1 MVRLKHR
8 YLLVTFL
15 YPSSLTGLP
24 IKDSLPDILQFNQ
37 PSSDQLT
44 VPLLIKAIREGVA
57 ELFGDY
63 GVGVVSS
70 SLQGRLPYQIL
81 QQIKLTN
88 SYSSVKYLS
97 PATSTA
103 IIRTPRAH
111 YQLVW
116 AALTFITRL
125 PKPINQPCVVRIV
138 RVSGTIRKSEEEVIK
153 RAKATILRAQE
164 IPMGGEEPTRS
175 VKSVSHTGG
184 RSVNGRGEDVV
195 MAIEDDEE
203 GEDDFDSDSEG

>member
-24 IKDSLPDILQFNQ
+24 IKDLLPDIVQFNQ

-70 SLQGRLPYQIL
+70 SLQ
-81 QQIKLTN
+81 
-88 SYSSVKYLS
+88 VKYLS

-164 IPMGGEEPTRS
+164 IPMSGEEPTKS

-184 RSVNGRGEDVV
+184 QSVNRRGEDVV
-195 MAIEDDEE
+195 MAIEDAEE

>member
-15 YPSSLTGLP
+15 YPMSPTGSATKDPLP
-24 IKDSLPDILQFNQ
+24 GIVQFNQ

-44 VPLLIKAIREGVA
+44 VPLLIKAVKDGVA

-63 GVGVVSS
+63 GVGVVST
-70 SLQGRLPYQIL
+70 SLQ
-81 QQIKLTN
+81 
-88 SYSSVKYLS
+88 VKYLS

-125 PKPINQPCVVRIV
+125 PKPINQPCVVQIM

-164 IPMGGEEPTRS
+164 TTIR
-175 VKSVSHTGG
+175 
-184 RSVNGRGEDVV
+184 
-195 MAIEDDEE
+195 
-203 GEDDFDSDSEG
+203 

>member
-1 MVRLKHR
+1 MVRLKNR
-8 YLLVTFL
+8 YLLITFL

-24 IKDSLPDILQFNQ
+24 IKDSLPDIVQFNQ

-70 SLQGRLPYQIL
+70 SLQ
-81 QQIKLTN
+81 
-88 SYSSVKYLS
+88 VKYLS

-164 IPMGGEEPTRS
+164 IPMGGEEPTKS
-175 VKSVSHTGG
+175 VKSVSHAGG
-184 RSVNGRGEDVV
+184 QSVNGHGEDFV
-195 MAIEDDEE
+195 MAIEGAEE
-203 GEDDFDSDSEG
+203 GEDDFDRNSEG

>member
-24 IKDSLPDILQFNQ
+24 IKDSLPDIVQFNQ

-70 SLQGRLPYQIL
+70 SLQGRLPY
-81 QQIKLTN
+81 
-88 SYSSVKYLS
+88 
-97 PATSTA
+97 
-103 IIRTPRAH
+103 
-111 YQLVW
+111 
-116 AALTFITRL
+116 
-125 PKPINQPCVVRIV
+125 
-138 RVSGTIRKSEEEVIK
+138 
-153 RAKATILRAQE
+153 
-164 IPMGGEEPTRS
+164 
-175 VKSVSHTGG
+175 
-184 RSVNGRGEDVV
+184 
-195 MAIEDDEE
+195 
-203 GEDDFDSDSEG
+203 

>member
-70 SLQGRLPYQIL
+70 SLQ
-81 QQIKLTN
+81 
-88 SYSSVKYLS
+88 VKYLS

-153 RAKATILRAQE
+153 RAKTTILRAQE
-164 IPMGGEEPTRS
+164 IPMG
-175 VKSVSHTGG
+175 
-184 RSVNGRGEDVV
+184 
-195 MAIEDDEE
+195 
-203 GEDDFDSDSEG
+203 

>member
-24 IKDSLPDILQFNQ
+24 IKDSLPDIVQFNQ

-44 VPLLIKAIREGVA
+44 VPLLIKAIREGIA

-63 GVGVVSS
+63 GVGVVSN
-70 SLQGRLPYQIL
+70 SLQ
-81 QQIKLTN
+81 
-88 SYSSVKYLS
+88 VKYLS

-164 IPMGGEEPTRS
+164 IPVGGEEPTKS
-175 VKSVSHTGG
+175 VKSVGHTDGQ
-184 RSVNGRGEDVV
+184 SVNGRGEDVV
-195 MAIEDDEE
+195 MAIEDDE

>member
-24 IKDSLPDILQFNQ
+24 IKDSLPDIVQFNQ

-70 SLQGRLPYQIL
+70 SLQ
-81 QQIKLTN
+81 
-88 SYSSVKYLS
+88 VKYLS

-164 IPMGGEEPTRS
+164 IPMGGEELTKS
-175 VKSVSHTGG
+175 VKSVSHTGDQ
-184 RSVNGRGEDVV
+184 SVNGRGEDVV
-195 MAIEDDEE
+195 MAIEDDE